1 MDDSTRPAVLDALG
15 AELARLLDAVVAA
28 GDPDLGEAERTMR
41 VGVLAVGGR
50 LLAAGL
56 AARGAGKA
64 GPRVPCPCG
73 AEAAFEGYR
82 PKGVQTLV
90 GWIEARRAYY
100 RCPACGHGWCP
111 LDAALGLER
120 DGHTPG
126 VRRLVCRL
134 GALLPLAQATAT
146 VAETAGVRLSA
157 STVRGAAE
165 AVGARREAEQAAA
178 ERAAWRTGV
187 PPADAATPARLYV
200 AMDGVRIL
208 GADGD
213 GKEAK
218 AAVVRP
224 ATPDPAGETRAPAS
238 YAAGFQP
245 AEAFGDRRLVP
256 RQRADTGA
264 GPGAARSG
272 DGRGGGLGR
281 RPTARAAGGAGRR
294 VGRGVAGIALPG
306 GGRRRPR
313 RASRLLRQPGES
325 HGLRPLPGARP
336 RPRLG
341 HGRGGVHAPDRRPR
355 ERAGHAL
362 AHSRRERG
370 RPTPRPPLQPPVGRC
385 PRRHLIPTI
394 PAHTLEPRAY
404 AGHMRERMA
413 WKGLVCEDECL

>member
-90 GWIEARRAYY
+90 GWIEVRRAYY

-120 DGHTPG
+120 DGHSPG

-218 AAVVRP
+218 VAVVRP
-224 ATPDPAGETRAPAS
+224 GTPDPAGETRAPAS

-245 AEAFGDRRLVP
+245 AEAFGRRL
-256 RQRADTGA
+256 ALEA
-264 GPGAARSG
+264 H
-272 DGRGGGLGR
+272 R
-281 RPTARAAGGAGRR
+281 RGAGRR
-294 VGRGVAGIALPG
+294 GRGRGARRWGGLDLESGRRALPDATPRSSIG
-306 GGRRRPR
+306 STPASGYWELGR
-313 RASRLLRQPGES
+313 ALHGAGTAAEAAWVDGQLR
-325 HGLRPLPGARP
+325 GLREGRVVALVAEWRALPC
-336 RPRLG
+336 
-341 HGRGGVHAPDRRPR
+341 
-355 ERAGHAL
+355 
-362 AHSRRERG
+362 RG
-370 RPTPRPPLQPPVGRC
+370 RPPPSATSKSATSPTRRVAWPTTATGRAAS
-385 PRRHLIPTI
+385 TS
-394 PAHTLEPRAY
+394 ARAWSRGR
-404 AGHMRERMA
+404 ART
-413 WKGLVCEDECL
+413 